1 MKLRRQWALML
12 AGLTLCLVLVG
23 QGIRQGHL
31 APAIAQDEP
40 EQVELEVDPEAEPE
54 VNPEVDPEGDPAE
67 APADAL
73 EAEPDAT
80 EPAATEEPEPAAEPL
95 TLGGSYDDPQG
106 RYQIAILQGFSV
118 NTYAG
123 SPVFEA
129 ADGRLAYTV
138 VTVPIAPESAE
149 PVGTVTDATLAQAA
163 RETFGT
169 GEGFQT
175 TGFQQL
181 NQGGIQ
187 ISWLGSLSQ
196 QGVTQGMQ
204 GVILSRQAGNQI
216 YLLAVAATPEGYDQI
231 EPAIATL
238 APTLELL

>member
-12 AGLTLCLVLVG
+12 AGLTLCLVLVS
-23 QGIRQGHL
+23 QGIRYGPL

-40 EQVELEVDPEAEPE
+40 EQVELEAEPE
-54 VNPEVDPEGDPAE
+54 VDPTDAPAE
-67 APADAL
+67 TS
-73 EAEPDAT
+73 ETEPDAPEPT
-80 EPAATEEPEPAAEPL
+80 ANEPSPAAAPL

-118 NTYAG
+118 NTYGG

-138 VTVPIAPESAE
+138 VTVPLAPESAE

-181 NQGGIQ
+181 DQGGIQ

-204 GVILSRQAGNQI
+204 GVILSRQGGNQI

>member
-1 MKLRRQWALML
+1 MKLRRQWVLML
-12 AGLTLCLVLVG
+12 AGLTLCLVLFS
-23 QGIRQGHL
+23 QGIRQWQL
-31 APAIAQDEP
+31 APAIAQE
-40 EQVELEVDPEAEPE
+40 ELEQVDPE
-54 VNPEVDPEGDPAE
+54 E
-67 APADAL
+67 APAEDLDAAPDAV
-73 EAEPDAT
+73 EPAAAEPDSPDSEA
-80 EPAATEEPEPAAEPL
+80 AAEPFA
-95 TLGGSYDDPQG
+95 LGGSYDDPQG
-106 RYQIAILQGFSV
+106 RYQVAILNGFSV

-138 VTVPIAPESAE
+138 VTVPIAPDSDE

-163 RETFGT
+163 RDTFDD

-181 NQGGIQ
+181 EEGGIQ

-196 QGVTQGMQ
+196 GGSTQGMQ
-204 GVILSRQAGNQI
+204 GVILSRQAGNRI

-231 EPAIATL
+231 ESAIATL

>member
-12 AGLTLCLVLVG
+12 AGLTLCLVLVS
-23 QGIRQGHL
+23 QGIRQWQL
-31 APAIAQDEP
+31 APAIAQE
-40 EQVELEVDPEAEPE
+40 ELEQVDPEETPEDAPAEDLDAAPDAAEPE
-54 VNPEVDPEGDPAE
+54 AT
-67 APADAL
+67 
-73 EAEPDAT
+73 EPDA
-80 EPAATEEPEPAAEPL
+80 EEAAEPL
-95 TLGGSYDDPQG
+95 ALGGSYDDPQG
-106 RYQIAILQGFSV
+106 RYQVAILNGFSV

-138 VTVPIAPESAE
+138 VTVPIAPDSDE
-149 PVGTVTDATLAQAA
+149 PVGTVTDATLAQVA
-163 RETFGT
+163 RDTFGD

-181 NQGGIQ
+181 DEGGIQ

-196 QGVTQGMQ
+196 GGSTQGMQ
-204 GVILSRQAGNQI
+204 GVILSRQANNQI
-216 YLLAVAATPEGYDQI
+216 YLLALAATPEGYDQI
-231 EPAIATL
+231 ESAIATL